1 MANKEQVQSA
11 LNELYEKYEKTL
23 RLLADSVEKNN
34 TQETRIQQLEEQSSI
49 EPSLDVNLAIPQSIL
64 DLEKTVLGDEQ

>member
-11 LNELYEKYEKTL
+11 LNELYAKYEKTL